1 MMLQQVKANPK
12 CGGETPVKTNLGEK
26 TSLVSLLYYYVFLL
40 MFTDFILNLHFIL
53 SFDYEKIV
61 SIATYL
67 IQLESVQYN

>member
-1 MMLQQVKANPK
+1 
-12 CGGETPVKTNLGEK
+12 
-26 TSLVSLLYYYVFLL
+26 
-40 MFTDFILNLHFIL
+40 MFTDFILNLHYIL